1 MSEPMSH
8 SNRPS
13 PDELAELAALHAAG
27 ALSADEAARFEHWL
41 AQASNEERQQ
51 ADAYMPVVE
60 QLCWLVDPCEPPET
74 VKQSLLARIAE
85 QKQGMTMPHTAIVPK
100 TPHTPLTEG
109 GDAATKLAFEI
120 QRAASAHWFSPAPG
134 QSIRVLAIDRP
145 QRRFTALVRLEA
157 GAHYPAHHHS
167 GTEECYVLEGDLRCG
182 NSVLRAGDFQ
192 RALSDSW
199 HEEQWSEQGCVCLI
213 VAPLKQLLELRR

>member
-1 MSEPMSH
+1 MSEPMSDT
-8 SNRPS
+8 NRPS
-13 PDELAELAALHAAG
+13 PDELAELAALLAAG

-41 AQASNEERQQ
+41 AQASSEDRHQ

-60 QLCWLVDPCEPPET
+60 QLGSLVAPCEPPET

-85 QKQGMTMPHTAIVPK
+85 QKQDMARK
-100 TPHTPLTEG
+100 TLYAPLTEG
-109 GDAATKLAFEI
+109 SEATTKPAFKI
-120 QRAASAHWFSPAPG
+120 QRADDAQWFSPAPG
-134 QSIRVLAIDRP
+134 QSIRMLAIDRA

-157 GAHYPAHHHS
+157 GAHYPAHHHA

-182 NSVLRAGDFQ
+182 NAVLRAGDFQ
-192 RALSDSW
+192 RAASNSW

-213 VAPLKQLLELRR
+213 VAPLELLESRR